1 MPPPNFK
8 IPNSIFQVYSL
19 FLLVASVIVYLWLE
33 HYISVEQVLTNQRP
47 SSCYHQSHTL
57 QDLSYALPIFLFSLS
72 VSTFCLSLLACCC
85 LVKSSAPAPL
95 GYLVSIRSGS
105 SSTYCPDIT
114 ELMTVTGQSLKM
126 SHKFTQTFYN
136 RSLFST
142 TPLSHVCLCHH
153 SWVTSFTVDVT
164 NVTLYQENLC

>member
-33 HYISVEQVLTNQRP
+33 HYISVEQVLTTQKP
-47 SSCYHQSHTL
+47 SSCYHQSNTF

-85 LVKSSAPAPL
+85 LVRSSAPAPL
-95 GYLVSIRSGS
+95 GYLVSSIGS
-105 SSTYCPDIT
+105 SLIMPSLHMCS
-114 ELMTVTGQSLKM
+114 ELMTKTQEFADVTRLKVQSLKNIL
-126 SHKFTQTFYN
+126 QQI
-136 RSLFST
+136 LI
-142 TPLSHVCLCHH
+142 L
-153 SWVTSFTVDVT
+153 D
-164 NVTLYQENLC
+164 